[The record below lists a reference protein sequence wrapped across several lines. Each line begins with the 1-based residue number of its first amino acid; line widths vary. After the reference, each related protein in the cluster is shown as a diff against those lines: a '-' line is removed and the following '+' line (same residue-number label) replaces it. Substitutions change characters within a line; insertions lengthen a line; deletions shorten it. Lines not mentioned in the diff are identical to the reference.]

1 MKLSL
6 RLLLLLPFIFI
17 MVGCPVDDEPVT
29 VEARPYAE
37 VYAEDIAEIEDFMD
51 THFMTVDADF
61 NVTYTEITGSTPGT
75 PISSRP
81 DLEFKT
87 ISKGGVDH
95 KLYFIK
101 LNEGV
106 GSNPTVL
113 DSVFSAYKGY
123 KTDLTVF
130 DSASNPVWFQLQQ
143 VIQGW
148 QEIFPGFKTGNSV
161 TDPATGVTTYSDFGA
176 GVMFVPSGL
185 GYYNQA
191 VGNIGSYTPLIFNFK
206 LMKLKYKDHDGD
218 KILSKDEYGGP
229 TSGTPLDSDGDG
241 KPDYGDFDDDND
253 GVLTKN
259 EYKDKTV
266 RLTSDPLTPV
276 SIPTLN
282 GYYIYTQLPDCNG
295 NQFVLPN
302 KPRHLNSSCQ

>member
-1 MKLSL
+1 
-6 RLLLLLPFIFI
+6 

-37 VYAEDIAEIEDFMD
+37 VYAEDIAEIEDFMN
-51 THFMTVDADF
+51 THFMTVDGEY
-61 NVTYTEITGSTPGT
+61 NVTFTEITGSTPGT
-75 PISSRP
+75 PISDGMDNSTNQDDP
-81 DLEFKT
+81 AKPLKHKV

-113 DSVFSAYKGY
+113 DSVYTSYKGY
-123 KTDLTVF
+123 KSDLTVF
-130 DSASNPVWFQLQQ
+130 DSASSPVWFQLQQ
-143 VIQGW
+143 VVQGW
-148 QEIFPGFKTGNSV
+148 QELLPDFKTGNSV

-176 GVMFVPSGL
+176 GIMFVPSGL

-191 VGNIGSYTPLIFNFK
+191 VGNLSSYTPLIFNFK

-229 TSGTPLDSDGDG
+229 TSGTALDSDGDG

-253 GVLTKN
+253 GLLTKN
-259 EYKDKTV
+259 EIKKPV
-266 RLTSDPLTPV
+266 ITPGV
-276 SIPTLN
+276 HPGWYAFDAVELN
-282 GYYIYTQLPDCNG
+282 CALG
-295 NQFVLPN
+295 NA
-302 KPRHLNSSCQ
+302 KKKHLNPNTGCN